1 MSADA
6 AIYQLVRDRIT
17 LSFEW
22 GVRDCAMLAF
32 DVILAITGKDPAPDL
47 RGRYSTGEEA
57 VALLRTLGGLE
68 GIARDRFGPPAEEMR
83 DGDIVLLHRHLCGG
97 ATSES
102 GAFGVFWRGLV
113 VAQGDRG
120 LTYVQPAQ
128 VKRAWR
134 PA

>member
-22 GVRDCAMLAF
+22 GIRDCAMLAF

-83 DGDIVLLHRHLCGG
+83 DGDIVLLHRHLCIGPT
-97 ATSES
+97 ADL
-102 GAFGVFWRGLV
+102 GAFGVFWRGLI
-113 VAQGDRG
+113 VAQAPRG
-120 LTYVQPAQ
+120 IGYTRPEQ